1 MIKEGLK
8 LTYKFG
14 EIQGVRNSIKY
25 EIDDLVWV
33 YSISESYRNLN
44 KNVKYEK
51 RLAKIIEICPSSDG
65 LHFEQYGI
73 ENLKTG
79 LCGWWYYPTFL
90 EPFSTLEQNE
100 W

>member
-1 MIKEGLK
+1 MKNEGLK

-14 EIQGVRNSIKY
+14 EIEGVRNSIKY
-25 EIDDLVWV
+25 EIGDLVWV
-33 YSISESYRNLN
+33 YNISEYYRNLN

-51 RLAKIIEICPSSDG
+51 RLSKIIDITLSSDG
-65 LHFEQYGI
+65 LHFEQYGV

-90 EPFSTLEQNE
+90 EPYNNI
-100 W
+100 